1 MEAVKEFETEKNGQV
16 PQAPAKKRK
25 KWRKNNIEVFSMV
38 VMGAIFTFF
47 FGYLPMFGIVLAFK
61 AESLNINVLD
71 TMLHGAWAG
80 KGGFENF
87 YLLFTDVRFKDIL
100 INTVCFNLLSLAIS
114 MPAPVIMALI
124 VSEIKHSKYARTM
137 QFFTFLPHFVSMVVY
152 VGIIHSM
159 VHMQTG
165 VINDLLKKL
174 NIIEKSINFK
184 GDPDYAWGLMII
196 SGLIK
201 GVGWGSIIYLAAIAN
216 VDVELYDAAAIDGV
230 NRLQKTW
237 YITLP
242 VVANLFALQLVLS
255 VSRIL
260 GNDMGTMLLWQ
271 TESNLAKTEVFSTFV
286 YKEGIGNM
294 FPMYSYATAAGF
306 FSSIVGIFLIVLSN
320 WITKKIKGEGVIF

>member
-1 MEAVKEFETEKNGQV
+1 MEAVKELDTEQNEK
-16 PQAPAKKRK
+16 PQKSKRQK
-25 KWRKNNIEVFSMV
+25 RKWRKNNFEVLSMV

-87 YLLFTDVRFKDIL
+87 YFLFTDVRFKDVL
-100 INTVCFNLLSLAIS
+100 VNTVCYNLLHLAIS
-114 MPAPVIMALI
+114 SPAPVIMALI
-124 VSEIKHSKYARTM
+124 VSEIKHSKYAKTM

-159 VHMQTG
+159 THMQTG
-165 VINDLLKKL
+165 VINDLLKRL
-174 NIIEKSINFK
+174 NIIDKSINFK
-184 GDPDYAWGLMII
+184 GDPDYAWGMMIV

-242 VVANLFALQLVLS
+242 VVANLFALQLVLAL
-255 VSRIL
+255 SRVL

-271 TESNLAKTEVFSTFV
+271 TESNLSKTEVFSTFV

-306 FSSIVGIFLIVLSN
+306 FSSIVGIFMLVVCN
-320 WITKKIKGEGVIF
+320 WVTKKIKGEGVIF